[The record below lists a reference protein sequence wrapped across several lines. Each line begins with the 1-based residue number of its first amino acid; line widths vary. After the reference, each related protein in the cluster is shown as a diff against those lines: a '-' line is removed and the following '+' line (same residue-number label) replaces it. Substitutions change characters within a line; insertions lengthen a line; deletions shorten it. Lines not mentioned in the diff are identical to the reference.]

1 MSTPEERFYAD
12 LPAVTRFVDLVAP
25 EAYHDAPPSWHI
37 IVTDIIGSTKAI
49 EAGRYK
55 DVNVLGAASIIAVTN
70 AIGTQDIPFVFG
82 GDGAT
87 MLVSSEALPAAT
99 RALGGLAVLAE
110 EAFALQLRIGA
121 VHVGDLQDDGHAVQV
136 TKFALSNTKSL
147 AMLWGSGV
155 QQAERLI
162 KNPETTGKYAIPR
175 GDSSDVTNLDGLSCR
190 WEPLGSRHGQMLTL
204 IALATAPTAKAALD
218 TYRRVVDFLEEVLP
232 NGRPADSTNIK
243 MGKDRGAFRTE
254 ATLLTRS
261 TGGFKHWVHRT
272 WITFETWAARG
283 LIKRGTKLGG
293 FDGTAYPETLVRH
306 TDFRKFDGALRI
318 VLDVTPQQSARIE
331 KFLSD
336 QHAAGTLVYG
346 VHHSNHALMTC
357 VVQNYD
363 DDHIHFI
370 DGADGG
376 YALAAKQLK
385 AQLKEMGEH

>member
-1 MSTPEERFYAD
+1 MTPDDRFYAD
-12 LPAVTRFVDLVAP
+12 LPAVAHFVDLVAP
-25 EAYHDAPPSWHI
+25 EAYHDVPPSWHI

-55 DVNVLGAASIIAVTN
+55 DVNVLGAASIIAVVN
-70 AIGTQDIPFVFG
+70 ALEHRDIPFVFG

-87 MLVSSEALPAAT
+87 LLVSDGDMPAAR

-110 EAFALQLRIGA
+110 EAFGLQLRIGA
-121 VHVGDLQDDGHAVQV
+121 INVGELQDDGHTVQL
-136 TKFALSNTKSL
+136 TKFKLSDTKSL

-155 QQAERLI
+155 QQAERFI
-162 KNPETTGKYAIPR
+162 KNPETTAKYAIAR
-175 GDSSDVTNLDGLSCR
+175 GDSADVTNLDGLSCR
-190 WEPLGSRHGQMLTL
+190 WEPLGSRHGQMLTI
-204 IALATAPTAKAALD
+204 IALATAPTARAALE
-218 TYRRVVDFLEEVLP
+218 TYRQIVDFLEETLP
-232 NGRPADSTNIK
+232 NGRPADVSNTR
-243 MGKDRGAFRTE
+243 MGRDHQAFRTE

-272 WITFETWAARG
+272 RISFESWVARG
-283 LIKRGTKLGG
+283 LIKSGKKLAG
-293 FDGTAYPETLVRH
+293 FDGSSYPQTLVRH

-331 KFLSD
+331 KFLGD
-336 QHAAGTLVYG
+336 QHAVGTLVYG
-346 VHHSNHALMTC
+346 LHHSNHALMTC
-357 VVQNYD
+357 VVQDYG

-385 AQLKEMGEH
+385 QQLKAMGE